1 MINKDKLLF
10 AGITILIFVGMI
22 MYIGYINNKLK
33 LTQDKLAEAQV
44 NISIL
49 KKEKA
54 NLIEYNIKRDEQLA
68 IIKKEYD
75 NKLKNIPE
83 DVCGNAK
90 PSKELLDFFRK
101 NIK

>member
-1 MINKDKLLF
+1 MINKDKAIF
-10 AGITILIFVGMI
+10 IGMIIFIFVGMI

-33 LTQDKLAEAQV
+33 LTQDRLVKADA

-54 NLIEYNIKRDEQLA
+54 NLIEYNLKRDEQLA
-68 IIKKEYD
+68 DIKKEYD
-75 NKLKNIPE
+75 DKLKNIPK
-83 DVCGNAK
+83 DTCGNTK

-101 NIK
+101 TAQ